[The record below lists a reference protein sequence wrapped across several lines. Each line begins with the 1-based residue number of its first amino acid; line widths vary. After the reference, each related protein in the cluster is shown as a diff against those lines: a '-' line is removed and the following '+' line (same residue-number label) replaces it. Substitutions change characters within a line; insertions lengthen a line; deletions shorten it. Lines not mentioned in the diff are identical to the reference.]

1 MILAS
6 CLLAM
11 SGCTESKKTIVVLH
25 HNESTEAEEQAVCPT
40 MCRCYVNILSCHPE
54 KPLGSHA
61 HDDASANFGSAT
73 STKGPHDGS
82 HTNTNTTESTVVNT
96 LTQVPKGIRGTMSGN
111 VLTPFTVLDFRD
123 NNISFVWK
131 DSWLVYPSVEYLN
144 LKGNRLTDL
153 IPESFEGLSRLK
165 YLFLSHNSIRFI
177 ADYMFQPTTEIELID
192 ISNNKLFAIQR
203 DLFRTKHGLRF
214 LKVLDLSNNNILV
227 LGPGAFSQLSSIH
240 FLNVSDNYLSLIGN
254 GAFEHLDSVIYLDLR
269 ATSISLDILKSILE
283 STTNIVNLYISHTLK
298 CCLCK
303 YPHLDKLILT
313 RNVEINCKNIVC
325 TISLIQCYTKEG
337 QQTNNLKDK
346 ERIIEEM
353 EAVKTGTVSSLPGEK
368 RGETSQN
375 MLIKLERSRN
385 PVGDPNST
393 QIQPELGLE
402 ILNKDLQLGDKQ
414 ADLKEELLIKGSN
427 LKDKIKSEQSAR
439 DADRESMKQINL
451 VKLSSKSDR
460 PALPDN
466 GNEENT
472 LGRLQKLKEA
482 LKSLYHYASDRI
494 ANSGDEQ
501 YRVILES

>member
-1 MILAS
+1 MAGGFGLVILAS
-6 CLLAM
+6 CLLTV
-11 SGCTESKKTIVVLH
+11 SSCNDSKKTMVVLH
-25 HNESTEAEEQAVCPT
+25 HNESTLAEERAVCPT

-61 HDDASANFGSAT
+61 HDDASVLG
-73 STKGPHDGS
+73 TKAPQDAS
-82 HTNTNTTESTVVNT
+82 RNNITESTGNDT

-131 DSWLVYPSVEYLN
+131 DSWFVYPSVE
-144 LKGNRLTDL
+144 
-153 IPESFEGLSRLK
+153 

-177 ADYMFQPTTEIELID
+177 ADYMFQPTPEIELID

-227 LGPGAFSQLSSIH
+227 LGPGAFTQLSSLH
-240 FLNVSDNYLSLIGN
+240 FLNVSDNYLSLIGK
-254 GAFEHLDSVIYLDLR
+254 GAFDHLDSVIYLDLR
-269 ATSISLDILKSILE
+269 ATSISLDILKGILE

-303 YPHLDKLILT
+303 FPHLDKLILT

-325 TISLIQCYTKEG
+325 TISLIQCYTKEV
-337 QQTNNLKDK
+337 QKSDILKDK

-353 EAVKTGTVSSLPGEK
+353 EAVKAGTVSSLPGEK
-368 RGETSQN
+368 KNTETSQN
-375 MLIKLERSRN
+375 KLKLERSRN
-385 PVGDPNST
+385 PAVGNLNST
-393 QIQPELGLE
+393 QTQPELGLE

-414 ADLKEELLIKGSN
+414 ADMKEELSVKGSY

-439 DADRESMKQINL
+439 DADRQSMKQTNL
-451 VKLSSKSDR
+451 VKLSSKSER

-466 GNEENT
+466 GNEANT

-494 ANSGDEQ
+494 ANNGDEQ